1 MRQFHK
7 FNNAKMVSG
16 EICNEVLG
24 EIILIWSNLNNLIY
38 IEVLK
43 FYREDIKN
51 TIKLIFGNIYFHMK
65 KYFLVMLILSIN
77 F

>member
-1 MRQFHK
+1 
-7 FNNAKMVSG
+7 MVSG